1 VNDAAIDMC
10 QSLISTKTFS
20 FTVVQFYRA
29 ARRAFVGPQ
38 APISLLPHARCHSTS
53 SVNINI
59 THICSPTPNTFGLL
73 TPCFTHQNR
82 HNWNNTAVAPS
93 IDTTMPSLNDHQG
106 SDVADQTTEQ
116 KKPGLDFGAFR
127 REREERQQQTNRK
140 RDRSI
145 SPPPTQRDTRKA
157 PKLDSTTV
165 SLPSGAKLTSF
176 SAVVQD
182 DQKTRKSTAA
192 QAHTAKIM
200 ASSSAA
206 VAGGPSHTLAALPQ
220 PGKVKPGDVQYP
232 RGVVKKTWAFGHERT
247 GNDIKLEEVLESQT
261 LRTAV
266 LSAFQW
272 DIEWLFRKIKIE
284 QTKCIF
290 VMQAKEQSLK
300 DQMLEE
306 TKDMRKY
313 LRLCFP
319 SMAGLINCMHS
330 KLMLLF
336 HPDKLRVAIPTANL
350 LDFDW
355 GESGVM
361 ENSVW
366 LIDLPRLSS
375 KATTVD
381 DLTNFGKELMY
392 FVQKQGLPEDA
403 IEGILNFD
411 FSATKNLAF
420 VHTVGGMLYGEEA
433 ERTGLPG
440 LAQAVR
446 QTSQTTTDLEIDF
459 AASSMG
465 SLKDEFLK
473 NVHAAASGQNM
484 LERAEAATA
493 QAKSSFFQAKKPTSD
508 DHSIRDKVRLYFPT
522 HETAISSTSGGTG
535 TICINRKWFEDMTFP
550 RRCFRDYIS
559 TRPGLLSHNKI
570 LYARGVRISEEE
582 DDQPAVMEKIAWA
595 YVGSANMSE
604 SAWGKLVY
612 DRKEKKW
619 KLNCKN
625 WECGVLLPVST
636 EGASTEAGKD
646 GIVNMEVFKD
656 VVEPPFM
663 YPGIEYEDRE
673 PWYFQEKH

>member
-1 VNDAAIDMC
+1 
-10 QSLISTKTFS
+10 
-20 FTVVQFYRA
+20 
-29 ARRAFVGPQ
+29 
-38 APISLLPHARCHSTS
+38 
-53 SVNINI
+53 
-59 THICSPTPNTFGLL
+59 
-73 TPCFTHQNR
+73 
-82 HNWNNTAVAPS
+82 
-93 IDTTMPSLNDHQG
+93 MPSLNEHEQ
-106 SDVADQTTEQ
+106 SQNTELATEP
-116 KKPGLDFGAFR
+116 KKPGLDLAALA
-127 REREERQQQTNRK
+127 REREERQRQRSKK

-145 SPPPTQRDTRKA
+145 SPPATRKT
-157 PKLDSTTV
+157 PKLESETV

-182 DQKTRKSTAA
+182 DQRTRKSENARAA
-192 QAHTAKIM
+192 NERLLQTSPSTSAGD
-200 ASSSAA
+200 ASISNQPHVPAA
-206 VAGGPSHTLAALPQ
+206 ASQ
-220 PGKVKPGDVQYP
+220 QKVKPGDVQYP

-247 GNDIKLEEVLESQT
+247 GNDIKLEEVLESKT
-261 LRTAV
+261 LKTAV

-272 DIEWLFRKIKIE
+272 NMEWLFRKLNIN

-306 TKDMRKY
+306 TKDMRKF

-319 SMAGLINCMHS
+319 SMDGLINCMHS

-366 LIDLPRLSS
+366 LIDLPRLSGNAAS
-375 KATTVD
+375 KVE
-381 DLTNFGKELMY
+381 DLTDFGKELMY
-392 FVQKQGLPEDA
+392 FVGKQGLPQDA

-411 FSATKNLAF
+411 FAATKDMAF
-420 VHTVGGMLYGEEA
+420 VHTVGGMLYGDEA

-446 QTSQTTTDLEIDF
+446 QHNLTTTDLDIDF

-473 NVHAAASGQNM
+473 NVHAAAKGENM
-484 LERAEAATA
+484 VERAEAATSK
-493 QAKSSFFQAKKPTSD
+493 AKSSFFQAKKAEPN

-522 HETAISSTSGGTG
+522 HDTVTSSTAGGAG
-535 TICINRKWFEDMTFP
+535 TICLNRKWFEDMTFP

-570 LYARGVRISEEE
+570 LYARGLRKPDATDGEE
-582 DDQPAVMEKIAWA
+582 PAAVDKIAWA

-636 EGASTEAGKD
+636 DGVATEAGKEAVVD
-646 GIVNMEVFKD
+646 MEAFKD

>member
-1 VNDAAIDMC
+1 MLTIR
-10 QSLISTKTFS
+10 FS
-20 FTVVQFYRA
+20 FIVAQFYRA
-29 ARRAFVGPQ
+29 ARRAWNPQ
-38 APISLLPHARCHSTS
+38 APISLLPHSRWDSTS

-59 THICSPTPNTFGLL
+59 THTCSPTLNTSEIL
-73 TPCFTHQNR
+73 TPLLDHEHCRT
-82 HNWNNTAVAPS
+82 WNNTSVAPS
-93 IDTTMPSLNDHQG
+93 IHTTMPSLNDLKG
-106 SDVADQTTEQ
+106 SEAADPATEQ
-116 KKPGLDFGAFR
+116 KKPSIDFAALA
-127 REREERQQQTNRK
+127 REREQRRLQMSNK

-165 SLPSGAKLTSF
+165 SLPSGARLTSF

-182 DQKTRKSTAA
+182 DQRTRKSTFA
-192 QAHTAKIM
+192 QAATEKLM

-206 VAGGPSHTLAALPQ
+206 VGSGPSHTPAAPPQ
-220 PGKVKPGDVQYP
+220 PAKAKPGDVQYP

-272 DIEWLFRKIKIE
+272 DIEWLFRKIKID

-290 VMQAKEQSLK
+290 VMQAKEQSMK

-306 TKDMRKY
+306 TKDMRKF

-355 GESGVM
+355 GENGVM

-366 LIDLPRLSS
+366 LIDLPRLPS

-392 FVQKQGLPEDA
+392 FIQKQGLPEDA

-411 FSATKNLAF
+411 FSATKDIAF
-420 VHTVGGMLYGEEA
+420 VHTVGGMLYDEEA

-446 QTSQTTTDLEIDF
+446 QTNQTTTDLEIDF

-465 SLKDEFLK
+465 SLKDEFLR
-473 NVHAAASGQNM
+473 NVHAAASGRNM
-484 LERAEAATA
+484 LERAEASTA

-522 HETAISSTSGGTG
+522 HETAISSKSGGTG

-570 LYARGVRISEEE
+570 LYARGVRKTDED
-582 DDQPAVMEKIAWA
+582 DDQPAVTQKVAWA

-625 WECGVLLPVST
+625 WECGVLLPAST
-636 EGASTEAGKD
+636 EGASTEAGKN
-646 GIVNMEVFKD
+646 GVVNMEVFKD

>member
-1 VNDAAIDMC
+1 MFTIR
-10 QSLISTKTFS
+10 FS
-20 FTVVQFYRA
+20 FIVAQFYRA
-29 ARRAFVGPQ
+29 ARRAWNPQ
-38 APISLLPHARCHSTS
+38 APISLLPHSRWDSTS

-59 THICSPTPNTFGLL
+59 THTCSPTLNTSEIL
-73 TPCFTHQNR
+73 TPLLDHEHCRT
-82 HNWNNTAVAPS
+82 WNNTSVAPS
-93 IDTTMPSLNDHQG
+93 IHTTMPSLNDLKG
-106 SDVADQTTEQ
+106 SEAADPATEQ
-116 KKPGLDFGAFR
+116 KKPSIDFAALA
-127 REREERQQQTNRK
+127 REREQRRLQMSNK

-165 SLPSGAKLTSF
+165 SLPSGARLTSF

-182 DQKTRKSTAA
+182 DQRTRKSTFA
-192 QAHTAKIM
+192 QAATEKLM

-206 VAGGPSHTLAALPQ
+206 VGSGPSHTPAAPPQ
-220 PGKVKPGDVQYP
+220 PAKAKPGDVQYP

-272 DIEWLFRKIKIE
+272 DIEWLFRKIKID

-290 VMQAKEQSLK
+290 VMQAKEQSMK

-306 TKDMRKY
+306 TKDMRKF

-366 LIDLPRLSS
+366 LIDLPRLPS

-392 FVQKQGLPEDA
+392 FIQKQGLPEDA

-411 FSATKNLAF
+411 FSATKDIAF
-420 VHTVGGMLYGEEA
+420 VHTVGGMLYDEEA

-446 QTSQTTTDLEIDF
+446 QTNQTTTDLEIDF

-465 SLKDEFLK
+465 SLKDEFLR
-473 NVHAAASGQNM
+473 NVHAAASGRNM
-484 LERAEAATA
+484 LERAEASTA

-522 HETAISSTSGGTG
+522 HETAISSKSGGTG

-570 LYARGVRISEEE
+570 LYARGVRKTDED
-582 DDQPAVMEKIAWA
+582 DDQPAVTQKVAWA

-625 WECGVLLPVST
+625 WECGVLLPAST
-636 EGASTEAGKD
+636 EGASTEAGKN
-646 GIVNMEVFKD
+646 GVVNMEVFKD

>member
-1 VNDAAIDMC
+1 MFTIR
-10 QSLISTKTFS
+10 FS
-20 FTVVQFYRA
+20 FIVAQFYRA
-29 ARRAFVGPQ
+29 ARRAWNPQ
-38 APISLLPHARCHSTS
+38 APISLLPHSRWDSTS

-59 THICSPTPNTFGLL
+59 THTCSPTLNTFEIL
-73 TPCFTHQNR
+73 TPLLDHEHCRT
-82 HNWNNTAVAPS
+82 WNNTSVAPS
-93 IDTTMPSLNDHQG
+93 IHTTMPSLNDLKG
-106 SDVADQTTEQ
+106 SEAADPATEQ
-116 KKPGLDFGAFR
+116 KKPSIDFAALA
-127 REREERQQQTNRK
+127 REREQRRLQMSNK

-165 SLPSGAKLTSF
+165 SLPSGARLTSF

-182 DQKTRKSTAA
+182 DQRTRKSTFA
-192 QAHTAKIM
+192 QAATEKLM

-206 VAGGPSHTLAALPQ
+206 VGSGPSHTPAAPPQ
-220 PGKVKPGDVQYP
+220 PAKAKPGDVQYP

-272 DIEWLFRKIKIE
+272 DIEWLFRKIKID

-290 VMQAKEQSLK
+290 VMQAKEQSMK

-306 TKDMRKY
+306 TKDMRKF

-336 HPDKLRVAIPTANL
+336 HPEKLRVAIPTANL

-355 GESGVM
+355 GENGVM

-366 LIDLPRLSS
+366 LIDLPRLPS

-392 FVQKQGLPEDA
+392 FIQKQGLPEDA

-411 FSATKNLAF
+411 FSATKDIAF
-420 VHTVGGMLYGEEA
+420 VHTVGGMLYDEEA

-446 QTSQTTTDLEIDF
+446 QTNQSTTTDLEIDF

-465 SLKDEFLK
+465 SLKDEFLR
-473 NVHAAASGQNM
+473 NVHAAASGRNM
-484 LERAEAATA
+484 LERAEASTA

-522 HETAISSTSGGTG
+522 HETAISSKSGGTG

-570 LYARGVRISEEE
+570 LYARGVRKTDED
-582 DDQPAVMEKIAWA
+582 DDQPAVTQKVAWA

-625 WECGVLLPVST
+625 WECGVLLPAST
-636 EGASTEAGKD
+636 EGASTEAGKN
-646 GIVNMEVFKD
+646 GVVNMEVFKD

>member
-1 VNDAAIDMC
+1 MRY
-10 QSLISTKTFS
+10 LL
-20 FTVVQFYRA
+20 
-29 ARRAFVGPQ
+29 ARCHHGLEVRLRFVTPQ
-38 APISLLPHARCHSTS
+38 ASIPLLPHSQCASTS
-53 SVNINI
+53 FVNINI
-59 THICSPTPNTFGLL
+59 SQLTRTPITNTLKTPNLWFGL
-73 TPCFTHQNR
+73 HNRVHRQNR
-82 HNWNNTAVAPS
+82 YSPVSFSCVDA
-93 IDTTMPSLNDHQG
+93 TMPSLNDSKESEDTNHMIEPKT
-106 SDVADQTTEQ
+106 AA
-116 KKPGLDFGAFR
+116 LDFAALR
-127 REREERQQQTNRK
+127 REREQRQQQKTRK
-140 RDRSI
+140 RERSI
-145 SPPPTQRDTRKA
+145 SPPATNRDSRKA
-157 PKLDSTTV
+157 PKVDSTTV

-182 DQKTRKSTAA
+182 DQRTRKPENARVANDKLQTSTS
-192 QAHTAKIM
+192 T
-200 ASSSAA
+200 S
-206 VAGGPSHTLAALPQ
+206 AGGASKERQPHAPATAPQ
-220 PGKVKPGDVQYP
+220 PTKVKPGDVQYP
-232 RGVVKKTWAFGHERT
+232 RGVVKKTWAFRHERT

-261 LRTAV
+261 LKTAV

-272 DIEWLFRKIKIE
+272 DTEWLFRKLNMN

-290 VMQAKEQSLK
+290 IMQAKEQSLK

-306 TKDMRKY
+306 TKDMRKF

-319 SMAGLINCMHS
+319 SMDGLINCMHS

-336 HPDKLRVAIPTANL
+336 HPDKLRIAIPTANL

-366 LIDLPRLSS
+366 LIDLPRLANG
-375 KATTVD
+375 ATTKLE

-392 FVQKQGLPEDA
+392 FIDKQGLPQDA
-403 IEGILNFD
+403 MDGMLNFD
-411 FSATKNLAF
+411 FSATEDIAF
-420 VHTVGGMLYGEEA
+420 VHSVGGMLYDDEA

-446 QTSQTTTDLEIDF
+446 RHNLTTTEVDIDF

-473 NVHAAASGQNM
+473 NVHAAAKGENM
-484 LERAEAATA
+484 IERAGTATSKA
-493 QAKSSFFQAKKPTSD
+493 QSSFFQTKKPEPN

-522 HETAISSTSGGTG
+522 HETVTSSTAGGAG
-535 TICINRKWFEDMTFP
+535 TICINRKWFEDMSFP

-570 LYARGVRISEEE
+570 LYARGWRETAR
-582 DDQPAVMEKIAWA
+582 DDIDPAPKEKIAWA

-625 WECGVLLPVST
+625 WECGVLLPAATDGVDT
-636 EGASTEAGKD
+636 ED
-646 GIVNMEVFKD
+646 GRDNIVGMHVFKD
-656 VVEPPFM
+656 VVAPPFM
-663 YPGIEYEDRE
+663 YPGVEYEDRE

>member
-1 VNDAAIDMC
+1 
-10 QSLISTKTFS
+10 
-20 FTVVQFYRA
+20 
-29 ARRAFVGPQ
+29 
-38 APISLLPHARCHSTS
+38 
-53 SVNINI
+53 
-59 THICSPTPNTFGLL
+59 
-73 TPCFTHQNR
+73 
-82 HNWNNTAVAPS
+82 
-93 IDTTMPSLNDHQG
+93 MPSLNDLKG
-106 SDVADQTTEQ
+106 SEVAEQTTEQ

-145 SPPPTQRDTRKA
+145 SPPATKRDTRKA

-182 DQKTRKSTAA
+182 DQKTRKSATA
-192 QAHTAKIM
+192 QAANEKMM

-206 VAGGPSHTLAALPQ
+206 LASGTSHTLAALPQ
-220 PGKVKPGDVQYP
+220 STKVKPGDVQYP

-272 DIEWLFRKIKIE
+272 DIECLFRKIKID

-290 VMQAKEQSLK
+290 VMQAKEQSMK

-306 TKDMRKY
+306 TKDMRKF

-319 SMAGLINCMHS
+319 SMGGLINCMHS

-366 LIDLPRLSS
+366 LIDLPRLPG

-403 IEGILNFD
+403 IEGILSFD
-411 FSATKNLAF
+411 FSATKDIAF

-446 QTSQTTTDLEIDF
+446 KTNQSTTDLDIDF

-484 LERAEAATA
+484 LERAEATTA
-493 QAKSSFFQAKKPTSD
+493 QAKSSFFQAKKPTTD

-522 HETAISSTSGGTG
+522 HETAISSKSGGTG
-535 TICINRKWFEDMTFP
+535 TICINRRWFEDMTFP

-559 TRPGLLSHNKI
+559 TRSGLLSHNKI
-570 LYARGVRISEEE
+570 LYARGVRKTDTDGEN
-582 DDQPAVMEKIAWA
+582 PAVTEKIAWA

-646 GIVNMEVFKD
+646 GVVNMEVFKD
-656 VVEPPFM
+656 TVEPPFM

>member
-1 VNDAAIDMC
+1 MFTIR
-10 QSLISTKTFS
+10 FS
-20 FTVVQFYRA
+20 FIVAQFYRA
-29 ARRAFVGPQ
+29 ARRAWNPQ
-38 APISLLPHARCHSTS
+38 APISLLPHSRWDSTS

-59 THICSPTPNTFGLL
+59 THTCSPTLNTFEIL
-73 TPCFTHQNR
+73 TPLLDHEHCRT
-82 HNWNNTAVAPS
+82 WNNTSVAPS
-93 IDTTMPSLNDHQG
+93 IHTTMPSLNDLKG
-106 SDVADQTTEQ
+106 SEAADPATEQ
-116 KKPGLDFGAFR
+116 KKPSIDFAALA
-127 REREERQQQTNRK
+127 REREQRRLQMSNK

-165 SLPSGAKLTSF
+165 SLPSGARLTSF

-182 DQKTRKSTAA
+182 DQRTRKSTFA
-192 QAHTAKIM
+192 QAATEKLM

-206 VAGGPSHTLAALPQ
+206 VANGPSHTPAAPPQ
-220 PGKVKPGDVQYP
+220 PAKAKPGDVQYP

-272 DIEWLFRKIKIE
+272 DIEWLFRKIKID

-290 VMQAKEQSLK
+290 VMQAKEQSMK

-306 TKDMRKY
+306 TKDMRKF

-366 LIDLPRLSS
+366 LIDLPRLPS

-392 FVQKQGLPEDA
+392 FIQKQGLPEDA

-411 FSATKNLAF
+411 FSATKDIAF
-420 VHTVGGMLYGEEA
+420 VHTVGGMLYDEEA

-446 QTSQTTTDLEIDF
+446 QTNQSTTTDLEIDF

-465 SLKDEFLK
+465 SLKDEFLR
-473 NVHAAASGQNM
+473 NVHAAASGRNM
-484 LERAEAATA
+484 LERAEASTA

-522 HETAISSTSGGTG
+522 HETAISSKSGGTG

-570 LYARGVRISEEE
+570 LYARGVRKTDED
-582 DDQPAVMEKIAWA
+582 DDQPAVTQKVAWA

-625 WECGVLLPVST
+625 WECGVLLPAST
-636 EGASTEAGKD
+636 EGASTEAGKN
-646 GIVNMEVFKD
+646 GVVNMEVFKD

>member
-1 VNDAAIDMC
+1 MFTIR
-10 QSLISTKTFS
+10 FS
-20 FTVVQFYRA
+20 FIVAQFYRA
-29 ARRAFVGPQ
+29 ARRAWNPQ
-38 APISLLPHARCHSTS
+38 APISLLPHSRWDSTS

-59 THICSPTPNTFGLL
+59 THTCSPTLNTFEIL
-73 TPCFTHQNR
+73 TPLLDHEHCRT
-82 HNWNNTAVAPS
+82 WNNTSVAPS
-93 IDTTMPSLNDHQG
+93 IHTTMPSLNDLKG
-106 SDVADQTTEQ
+106 SEAADPATEQ
-116 KKPGLDFGAFR
+116 KKPSIDFAALA
-127 REREERQQQTNRK
+127 REREQRRLQMSNK

-165 SLPSGAKLTSF
+165 SLPSGARLTSF

-182 DQKTRKSTAA
+182 DQRTRKSTFA
-192 QAHTAKIM
+192 QAATEKLM

-206 VAGGPSHTLAALPQ
+206 VGSGPSHTPAAPPQ
-220 PGKVKPGDVQYP
+220 PAKAKPGDVQYP

-272 DIEWLFRKIKIE
+272 DIEWLFRKIKID

-290 VMQAKEQSLK
+290 VMQAKEQSMK

-306 TKDMRKY
+306 TKDMRKF

-355 GESGVM
+355 GENGVM

-366 LIDLPRLSS
+366 LIDLPRLPS

-392 FVQKQGLPEDA
+392 FIQKQGLPEDA

-411 FSATKNLAF
+411 FSATKDIAF
-420 VHTVGGMLYGEEA
+420 VHTVGGMLYDEEA

-446 QTSQTTTDLEIDF
+446 QTNQTTTDLEIDF

-465 SLKDEFLK
+465 SLKDEFLR
-473 NVHAAASGQNM
+473 NVHAAASGRNM
-484 LERAEAATA
+484 LERAEASTA

-522 HETAISSTSGGTG
+522 HETAISSKSGGTG

-570 LYARGVRISEEE
+570 LYARGVRKTDED
-582 DDQPAVMEKIAWA
+582 DDQPAVTQKVAWA

-625 WECGVLLPVST
+625 WECGVLLPAST
-636 EGASTEAGKD
+636 EGASTEAGKN
-646 GIVNMEVFKD
+646 GVVNMEVFKD